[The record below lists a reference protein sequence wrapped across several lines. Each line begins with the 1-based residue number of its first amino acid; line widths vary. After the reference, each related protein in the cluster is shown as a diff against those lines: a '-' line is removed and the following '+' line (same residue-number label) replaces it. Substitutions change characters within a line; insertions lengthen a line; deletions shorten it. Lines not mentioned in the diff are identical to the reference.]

1 MKYKIWI
8 LTFIVAMP
16 FMVNAQLKGIMQKA
30 KSKVTQRAD
39 DKVDKEMDDILDKAE
54 GKPTGDVASSG
65 NATPAAPVQED
76 AGVKSFSKYDFIAGE
91 KIVYYNNF
99 ETDADA
105 ELPLGWNTNGSGEV
119 VSLNNFEGKW
129 LRMHKPFIYMAD
141 NKTALKEN
149 YTIEFDVIMQLKN
162 NGWMYPQFK
171 FGMFSYSNDTANL
184 NVYLKEQKKYACV
197 TLSVS
202 PGEYKSTKAQLES
215 FADKKPYFSSDLKS
229 FEQLEKYYGKIV
241 HVAVQVQ
248 KERFRIW
255 INGDKLFDIPK
266 AVPVTYAM
274 DQLFFEVGATNYA
287 EEQYGMYL
295 GNIKIAEG
303 LPDTRHKLID
313 EGKFS
318 TTAILFDVNKAT
330 IKPESTGALKEI
342 ADVLNQHKD
351 IRIKIT
357 GHTDS
362 DGKAE
367 ANLTL
372 SQKRAEAVKNELAN
386 NYSIDASRI
395 ETEGKGATQPVADDK
410 TKEGKAANRRVEF
423 TKL

>member
-1 MKYKIWI
+1 
-8 LTFIVAMP
+8 
-16 FMVNAQLKGIMQKA
+16 
-30 KSKVTQRAD
+30 
-39 DKVDKEMDDILDKAE
+39 
-54 GKPTGDVASSG
+54 
-65 NATPAAPVQED
+65 
-76 AGVKSFSKYDFIAGE
+76 
-91 KIVYYNNF
+91 
-99 ETDADA
+99 
-105 ELPLGWNTNGSGEV
+105 
-119 VSLNNFEGKW
+119 
-129 LRMHKPFIYMAD
+129 
-141 NKTALKEN
+141 
-149 YTIEFDVIMQLKN
+149 
-162 NGWMYPQFK
+162 MYPQFK
-171 FGMFSYSNDTANL
+171 FGMLSYNNDTANL
-184 NVYLKEQKKYACV
+184 NMYLKERKKYACV

-202 PGEYKSTKAQLES
+202 PGEFKSTKAQLES
-215 FADKKPYFSSDLKS
+215 FADNKPYFSSDLKA
-229 FEQLEKYYGKIV
+229 FEDLEKNYGKII

-255 INGDKLFDIPK
+255 INGSKLFDMPK
-266 AVPVTYAM
+266 AVPVTYNM

-287 EEQYGMYL
+287 EEQYGMYVS
-295 GNIKIAEG
+295 NIKIAEG

-318 TTAILFDVNKAT
+318 TTSILFDVNKAT
-330 IKPESTGALKEI
+330 IKPESAGALKEI

-372 SQKRAEAVKNELAN
+372 SQNRAQAVKDELVN
-386 NYSIDASRI
+386 NYGLDASRI
-395 ETEGKGATQPVADDK
+395 ETEGKGATQPVADAK